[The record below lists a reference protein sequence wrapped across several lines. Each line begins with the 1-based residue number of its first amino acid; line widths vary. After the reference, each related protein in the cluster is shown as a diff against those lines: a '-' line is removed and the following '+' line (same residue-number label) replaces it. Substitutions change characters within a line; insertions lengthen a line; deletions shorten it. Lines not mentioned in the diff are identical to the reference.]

1 MGRAAVISAT
11 SAPAQVDYD
20 DIQGLVRFG
29 YGKMTQAAYLLARI
43 KDPAAARAW
52 LRTAPVSTAATI
64 SPPPTTAL
72 QIAFTAAGLAAL
84 DVDSSIIDQFSHEFR
99 GGMTDP
105 NRVRRSGDV
114 GANAPAAWDWGW
126 DGNEQSKAPHVAFML
141 FAEPSAENGGGLE
154 AFAKRI
160 IDEEWSRAFDLQ
172 RRLDTNDI
180 GGVEPF
186 GFADGI
192 SQPTIDWEQRRDP
205 TATHIDYGNLVAL
218 GEVLL
223 GYRNEYGK
231 YTDRPLLDATARRA
245 SEMLLPAE
253 DAPQKRDLAR
263 NGTYLVMRQLEQDV
277 RKFWQYMSAQA
288 EAANDPALV
297 DRLSAAFVGRSRDGK
312 PLVALQDAA
321 IEGVA
326 TDADTA
332 SKNQFTFDDDPS
344 GARCPFGSHV
354 RRVNPRNAD
363 LPGHPTGVKKLFAML
378 GLSRR
383 VFRDD
388 LTSSVRFHRIVR
400 RGREYGP
407 ALSQTE
413 ALLPAPPDDQRRGLH
428 FICLNANISRQFEF
442 LQNAWVMS
450 TKFSGLTG
458 ASDPLLGNR
467 APINGCPATDGFVLE
482 GDGTPGRRVGGLPQ
496 FITVRGGAYFFL
508 PSVRAIRFFAAD

>member
-1 MGRAAVISAT
+1 MGRASVIAT
-11 SAPAQVDYD
+11 PAAPAQVDYE
-20 DIQGLVRFG
+20 DIQGIVRFG

-43 KDPAAARAW
+43 KDAAAARAW
-52 LRTAPVSTAATI
+52 LRRAPISTAATL

-72 QIAFTAAGLAAL
+72 QVAFTAPGLAAL
-84 DVDSSIIDQFSHEFR
+84 DVESSIIDQFSHEFR

-114 GANAPAAWDWGW
+114 ARNAPASWEWGW
-126 DGNEQSKAPHVAFML
+126 DAGEASAKVPHVAFML
-141 FAEPSAENGGGLE
+141 FAEPTAENGGGLE
-154 AFAKRI
+154 AFAKRV
-160 IDEEWSRAFDLQ
+160 IDAEWSNAFELQ
-172 RRLDTNDI
+172 RRLETNDI
-180 GGVEPF
+180 GGIEPF

-192 SQPTIDWEQRRDP
+192 SQPTIDWEQRRNP
-205 TATHIDYGNLVAL
+205 TATHIDYENLIAL

-231 YTDRPLLDATARRA
+231 YTDRPLVDDNARA
-245 SEMLLPAE
+245 SDTLLPAV
-253 DAPQKRDLAR
+253 DAPQKKDVGR

-277 RKFWQYMSAQA
+277 RTFWQYVNAQA
-288 EAANDPALV
+288 SAANDPTVV
-297 DRLSAAFVGRSRDGK
+297 DRLSSAFVGRSRDGT
-312 PLVALQDAA
+312 PLVNLQDAP

-326 TDADTA
+326 TDPKTVRQ
-332 SKNQFTFDDDPS
+332 NQFTFDDDPA
-344 GARCPFGSHV
+344 GARCPFGSHI
-354 RRVNPRNAD
+354 RRVNPRNSD
-363 LPGHPTGVKKLFAML
+363 YPGHPTGVKKLLAML
-378 GLSRR
+378 GLTRR
-383 VFRDD
+383 EFRDD

-407 ALSQTE
+407 ALSPTD
-413 ALLPAPPDDQRRGLH
+413 ALQPAAPDDPPRGLH

-467 APINGCPATDGFVLE
+467 VPIAGCPATDGFVIE
-482 GDGTPGRRVGGLPQ
+482 SDGAAGRRVSGLPQ

-508 PSVRAIRFFAAD
+508 PSLRAIRFFAAD